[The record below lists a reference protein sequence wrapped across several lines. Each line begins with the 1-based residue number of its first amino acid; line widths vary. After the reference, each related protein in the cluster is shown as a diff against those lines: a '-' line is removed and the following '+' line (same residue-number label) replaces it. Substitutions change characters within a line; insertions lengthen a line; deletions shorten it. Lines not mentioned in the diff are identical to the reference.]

1 MTSKSDMTTATAIGA
16 ILALIALPLAAQTV
30 DDEVTAGDLGVDRQ
44 VEEAQATEDTGAAE
58 DEMAAGDETGG
69 DRFTDEELTA
79 FVTAAL
85 DVWSV
90 REDYAAQIAEAEDEA
105 AALALVAEAQAEMVA
120 AVEEADDI
128 TIERYTEIGTAA
140 ENDPVLATRLN
151 EMISAEVSGEPEDS

>member
-1 MTSKSDMTTATAIGA
+1 MTTATAIGA
-16 ILALIALPLAAQTV
+16 ILALLALPLAAQTG

-44 VEEAQATEDTGAAE
+44 IEAQASEDAGAAE

-85 DVWSV
+85 DVWNV

-140 ENDPVLATRLN
+140 EEDPVLATRLN
-151 EMISAEVSGEPEDS
+151 EMISAEVSGEPDDS